1 MRTFSALLPPTDALD
16 QLADA
21 IAPLSGH
28 SVDEERLRWSD
39 RANWHLT
46 LAFYG
51 ETEEYRLPALDE
63 GLTRAARGVEPFTL
77 RLVGA
82 GAFGRRHLWVG
93 VGGALEPLH
102 RLAAAS
108 AVAGRA
114 AGTPGGTPHDA
125 YRPHLTVA
133 YGRGS
138 GRDLDRPLAALAAFE
153 GREWTAS
160 SLVLMGAE
168 DRPGEGTRY
177 HVRESWRLGAANGR
191 A

>member
-1 MRTFSALLPPTDALD
+1 MRTFSALLPPSEALD

-21 IAPLSGH
+21 VAPLH
-28 SVDEERLRWSD
+28 DRTTDWPRWAP
-39 RANWHLT
+39 RAGWHVT

-51 ETEEYRLPALDE
+51 ETEEYQLTALGD
-63 GLTRAARGVEPFTL
+63 GLARAARSVEPFTA

-82 GAFGRRHLWVG
+82 GTFGRRHLWAG
-93 VGGALEPLH
+93 VEGDLEPLH

-114 AGTPGGTPHDA
+114 AGTPGGTPHGA

-133 YGRGS
+133 RGRGP

-153 GREWTAS
+153 GRRWTAS

-168 DRPGEGTRY
+168 DHPGGSTGYRVLDTRQ
-177 HVRESWRLGAANGR
+177 LGAANER